1 MNAKSLKSLRV
12 GILILGWLLIISI
25 LGCVWRQISI
35 SHLAN
40 DNPMGLLGSMTAQF
54 DIANSL
60 GAFFSSFGN
69 AFFAFLI
76 AAVFRMIEKQ
86 APVGIEN
93 ARRLMIICCLSYVAG
108 ALTRFCSFTLDLAGV
123 LPSHSVGNFGLPY
136 WFSYPSLLISVIVPV
151 LYAASIFILFMHFT
165 KLMTFESEVA

>member
-1 MNAKSLKSLRV
+1 MNAKSLRLLRI
-12 GILILGWLLIISI
+12 GILILGWFLIIGI
-25 LGCVWRQISI
+25 LGGVWRQISI
-35 SHLAN
+35 SFLAK
-40 DNPMGLLGSMTAQF
+40 DNPAGVFGSMTAQF
-54 DIANSL
+54 DIANCL
-60 GAFFSSFGN
+60 GSFFASFGN

-86 APVGIEN
+86 ALVGIEN
-93 ARRLMIICCLSYVAG
+93 ARRLMIVCCLSYVAG
-108 ALTRFCSFTLDLAGV
+108 ALTRLCSFTLDLAGV
-123 LPSHSVGNFGLPY
+123 LPSHSSRSFSLPY